1 MSAPVSRLS
10 TLRARLELPVVR
22 RATGLLEGRHRSI
35 FAGHGQDF
43 DELVEYRPG
52 DDPKDIDWKTS
63 ARAGHPIIKRFQKET
78 NLSIVLA
85 VDTGRSMAAL
95 TPTREVKSDV
105 ALLVAEVM
113 AYIAR
118 VRGDQVGLV
127 SGDATRIRQIPARQG
142 TEHFETL
149 LRRLEKD
156 MGLDSPPSDLSRV
169 LARVLTATAR
179 RSLVVIITD
188 QARPTPANEVDLRRL
203 RTRHEVVVLAIAD
216 LSPAAVSHSDGAV
229 VDVDGGFL
237 PDFVRDDA
245 AIRREAEAALAAR
258 AAAVQAMLRRRGIE
272 RGVVTGSGDVVD
284 VLVDVLR
291 RQRRARR

>member
-1 MSAPVSRLS
+1 MSLSRLDA
-10 TLRARLELPVVR
+10 LRARLELPVVR

-95 TPTREVKSDV
+95 TPTREVK
-105 ALLVAEVM
+105 AEV
-113 AYIAR
+113 AVLLAEVLAWIAR
-118 VRGDQVGLV
+118 SRGDQVGLV
-127 SGDATRIRQIPARQG
+127 SGDAERIRQIPARQG
-142 TEHFETL
+142 TEHLETL
-149 LRRLEKD
+149 LRRLERD
-156 MGLDSPPSDLSRV
+156 MGPDAPPSDLSRV
-169 LARVLTATAR
+169 LQRVLTATGR

-188 QARPTPANEVDLRRL
+188 EARPTPANEPDLRRL

-216 LSPAAVSHSDGAV
+216 LNPAAVTARDGVV
-229 VDVDGGFL
+229 VDVDGGVL
-237 PDFVRDDA
+237 PDFLRDDA
-245 AIRREAEAALAAR
+245 AIRREAEATLAAH
-258 AAAVQAMLRRRGIE
+258 AVAVQGMLRRRGIE
-272 RGVVTGSGDVVD
+272 RGIVTGTDDVVD

>member
-1 MSAPVSRLS
+1 VSLSRLDA
-10 TLRARLELPVVR
+10 LRARLELPVVR

-95 TPTREVKSDV
+95 TPTRETKAAV
-105 ALLVAEVM
+105 ALVVAEVIEW
-113 AYIAR
+113 IAR
-118 VRGDQVGLV
+118 WRGDQVGLV
-127 SGDATRIRQIPARQG
+127 SGDAGRIRQVPARQG
-142 TEHFETL
+142 TEHLETL
-149 LRRLEKD
+149 LRRLELD
-156 MGLDSPPSDLSRV
+156 MGLDSTPSDLSRV
-169 LARVLTATAR
+169 LGRVLAATAR
-179 RSLVVIITD
+179 RSLVVIVTD
-188 QARPTPANEVDLRRL
+188 EARPTAANEMDLRRL
-203 RTRHEVVVLAIAD
+203 RTRHEVIVVAIAD
-216 LSPAAVSHSDGAV
+216 LSPAAVTARDGVV
-229 VDVDGGFL
+229 VDVDGGYL
-237 PDFVRDDA
+237 PDFVRDDP
-245 AIRREAEAALAAR
+245 AILREAEAAVAAR
-258 AAAVQAMLRRRGIE
+258 AAATAAMLRRRGIE
-272 RGVVTGSGDVVD
+272 RGVVRGSGDVVD

>member
-1 MSAPVSRLS
+1 MSLSRLDA
-10 TLRARLELPVVR
+10 LRARLELPVVR

-95 TPTREVKSDV
+95 TPTREVK
-105 ALLVAEVM
+105 AEV
-113 AYIAR
+113 AVLLAEVLAWIAR
-118 VRGDQVGLV
+118 SRGDQVGLV
-127 SGDATRIRQIPARQG
+127 SGDAERIRQIPARQG
-142 TEHFETL
+142 TEHLETL
-149 LRRLEKD
+149 LRRLERD
-156 MGLDSPPSDLSRV
+156 MGPDAPPSDLSRV
-169 LARVLTATAR
+169 LQRVLTATGR

-188 QARPTPANEVDLRRL
+188 EARPTPANEPDLRRL

-216 LSPAAVSHSDGAV
+216 LNPAAVTARDGIV
-229 VDVDGGFL
+229 VDVDGGVL
-237 PDFVRDDA
+237 PDFLRDDA
-245 AIRREAEAALAAR
+245 AIRREAEATLAAH
-258 AAAVQAMLRRRGIE
+258 AVAVQGMLRRRGIE
-272 RGVVTGSGDVVD
+272 WGIVTGTDDVVD